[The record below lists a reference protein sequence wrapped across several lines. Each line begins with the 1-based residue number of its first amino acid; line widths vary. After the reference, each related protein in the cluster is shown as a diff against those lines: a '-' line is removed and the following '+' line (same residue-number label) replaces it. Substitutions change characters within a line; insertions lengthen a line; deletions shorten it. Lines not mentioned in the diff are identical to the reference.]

1 MAEFILPYGQS
12 REERSPLALTP
23 EGGCRSCAE
32 PSGSRGLSGSASIGS
47 WAYPV
52 RSKIL
57 GCATSGSRAVR
68 RPTVSG
74 APATTGSPT
83 YRDGVEIP
91 PLEVETPPPTS
102 LPKKSPSTSTWI
114 SKTNPK
120 GEEKAQTVPQ
130 T

>member
-12 REERSPLALTP
+12 REVKPLALTP

-47 WAYPV
+47 WAYLGL
-52 RSKIL
+52 SKIL
-57 GCATSGSRAVR
+57 GCATSGSLAVR

-74 APATTGSPT
+74 VPATTGSPT

-91 PLEVETPPPTS
+91 PLEMEETPPTS
-102 LPKKSPSTSTWI
+102 LPRISPFNSTWL
-114 SKTNPK
+114 SKTNQK
-120 GEEKAQTVPQ
+120 GEEKAKAVPQ